1 MGLCQERVVG
11 GSLQARTAP
20 ADIAA
25 ASCKAYLRL
34 QAPSLLAAVQQ
45 PGAAV
50 TRATAHV
57 SLRSNGGGGSK
68 NSSRGENQDDGKE
81 GGQPVCSD
89 ALWKLAKQA
98 PDLQTLVAVQRLTTL
113 NFFTPFGKSSRR
125 HFTLF
130 APTDAAFFTLFSEPC
145 CNCRAG
151 ERHLDCGCVPL
162 FWLHACWPAPTCRP
176 AGCCCLERMPM
187 YIERVLRGAAAA
199 PLLGLT

>member
-1 MGLCQERVVG
+1 
-11 GSLQARTAP
+11 LQARTAP

-50 TRATAHV
+50 TRATAHF
-57 SLRSNGGGGSK
+57 SLRSNGGGSSK
-68 NSSRGENQDDGKE
+68 NSSRGENQDDGKQ

-145 CNCRAG
+145 CNCRAAA
-151 ERHLDCGCVPL
+151 LIVAVCPCSGC
-162 FWLHACWPAPTCRP
+162 TP
-176 AGCCCLERMPM
+176 AGLH
-187 YIERVLRGAAAA
+187 LRAG
-199 PLLGLT
+199 PLVVVVWKGCRCTLSEF